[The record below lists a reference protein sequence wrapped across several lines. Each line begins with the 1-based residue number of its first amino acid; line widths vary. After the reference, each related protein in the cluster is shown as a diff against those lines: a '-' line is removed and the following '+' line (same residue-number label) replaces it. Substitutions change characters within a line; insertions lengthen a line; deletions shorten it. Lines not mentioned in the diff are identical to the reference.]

1 MLILG
6 IQKVLFIN
14 CNCRIQLMPMN
25 GKCFIAIVWLVLCI
39 PFQKATAQLYCTN
52 ATALP
57 VWIAVAYH
65 ETPKIQ
71 GEWQPGRWVAEGWL
85 LVMPDDTIQL
95 TTHIGASAQFGLA
108 YEFYYFAYQ
117 IGPNGKMWTGQR
129 SFLVELDEKKEVKPY
144 SIDFHINNA
153 DNAEAYPEYPFLV
166 PFQFRY
172 ATGQRSGSY
181 LITLRQYD

>member
-1 MLILG
+1 
-6 IQKVLFIN
+6 
-14 CNCRIQLMPMN
+14 MN
-25 GKCFIAIVWLVLCI
+25 GKCFITILCLLFFT

-52 ATALP
+52 ATNVP

-65 ETPKIQ
+65 ETPKT
-71 GEWQPGRWVAEGWL
+71 GGVWQPGRWISEGWL
-85 LVMPDDTIQL
+85 LIMPRDTMQL
-95 TTHIGASAQFGLA
+95 TTHIGASAEFGLA

-129 SFLVELDEKKEVKPY
+129 NFLVELDEKKTVKPY

-153 DNAEAYPEYPFLV
+153 DNLQAYPEYPVLV

-172 ATGQRSGSY
+172 ATGQRSGAY
-181 LITLRQYD
+181 LITLTQNN